1 MDTEELMYDLPE
13 TLIAQHPP
21 EKRSDARLLVLDRS
35 TGTLHDH
42 VFSDIVTFLRPG
54 DCLVINDTKVR
65 PARFL
70 GRRRTGA
77 GLEGLFLSADAGGTW
92 TVLLK
97 GIRKIQP
104 GEEIV
109 LLDREGQE
117 ALTAMI
123 VERRSEG
130 ECLLGV
136 HTDQDV
142 ETTLN
147 QIGFPPLPPYISRNH
162 DLEQAQK
169 DGVRYQT
176 IYAEQA
182 GAIAAPTAGLHFTQN
197 LLDRLT
203 GKGVVTARVTL
214 HVGVGTFK
222 PISAKRVEDHTIHS
236 ERIII
241 QRQAVETINQTRR
254 QGGRVFAVGTTT
266 VRSLESAAVGCGAD
280 AELSP
285 FDGPTRLFIMPG
297 YRFKLVDSLI
307 TNFHLPRSSLLALV
321 GAFADLAT
329 IKAAYQ
335 HAIEQEYRFFSY
347 GDAMLIL

>member
-21 EKRSDARLLVLDRS
+21 AKRSDARLLVLDRS

-130 ECLLGV
+130 ECLLSV

-147 QIGFPPLPPYISRNH
+147 QIGLFPSRKRTPTWLLACEIPVASPASCLPVLNQAETVSPRLIVKRCGPPL
-162 DLEQAQK
+162 
-169 DGVRYQT
+169 
-176 IYAEQA
+176 
-182 GAIAAPTAGLHFTQN
+182 
-197 LLDRLT
+197 
-203 GKGVVTARVTL
+203 
-214 HVGVGTFK
+214 
-222 PISAKRVEDHTIHS
+222 
-236 ERIII
+236 
-241 QRQAVETINQTRR
+241 AV
-254 QGGRVFAVGTTT
+254 
-266 VRSLESAAVGCGAD
+266 L
-280 AELSP
+280 
-285 FDGPTRLFIMPG
+285 PTRSTVI
-297 YRFKLVDSLI
+297 VS
-307 TNFHLPRSSLLALV
+307 RSCCAS
-321 GAFADLAT
+321 G
-329 IKAAYQ
+329 
-335 HAIEQEYRFFSY
+335 HS
-347 GDAMLIL
+347 

>member
-1 MDTEELMYDLPE
+1 MG
-13 TLIAQHPP
+13 
-21 EKRSDARLLVLDRS
+21 S
-35 TGTLHDH
+35 TAD
-42 VFSDIVTFLRPG
+42 
-54 DCLVINDTKVR
+54 
-65 PARFL
+65 
-70 GRRRTGA
+70 GRKA
-77 GLEGLFLSADAGGTW
+77 EGLFLSADAGGTW

-97 GIRKIQP
+97 GIRKIKP
-104 GEEIV
+104 GEEIF

-117 ALTAMI
+117 ALTAVI

-162 DLEQAQK
+162 DPEQAQK
-169 DGVRYQT
+169 DSVRYQT

-203 GKGVVTARVTL
+203 DKGIVTAKVTL

-222 PISAKRVEDHTIHS
+222 PISAKRVEDHAIHS
-236 ERIII
+236 EHIII
-241 QRQAVETINQTRR
+241 QGQAVETINHTRR
-254 QGGRVFAVGTTT
+254 QGGRVFAVGTTST
-266 VRSLESAAVGCGAD
+266 RSLESAAVGCGAD
-280 AELSP
+280 AELSTY
-285 FDGPTRLFIMPG
+285 DGPTRLFILPG
-297 YRFKLVDSLI
+297 YHFKLVDCLI
-307 TNFHLPRSSLLALV
+307 TNFHLPRSTLLALV

-335 HAIEQEYRFFSY
+335 HAIEREYRFFSY